1 MLKQI
6 LSTDRLKG
14 IKEQMN
20 ALVVNA
26 RGGGGRGGGGQGG
39 RTTALTYTL
48 CRDLRLYPG
57 PGSHYSVTMGKFLT
71 LSVPVSHVMLV
82 PFRVIKSSKIL
93 HTKH

>member
-6 LSTDRLKG
+6 LSTDGLKG

-26 RGGGGRGGGGQGG
+26 RGGGGGGQGG
-39 RTTALTYTL
+39 GTTALTYTL
-48 CRDLRLYPG
+48 CRDFGLYPG

-93 HTKH
+93 HTKYSE